1 MVMEKSSKIYVAGSG
16 GMVGSAIVRLL
27 KKLEFTNIITRTS
40 KELDLRNASAVD
52 KFFDTERPEYVFLAA
67 AKVGGIHAN
76 NTRRGEFIRDNL
88 MIQTN
93 VIHACCVFDVKK
105 MIFLGSSCIYPR
117 DCPQPI
123 KEEYLLTGPLEETN
137 RPYAVAKIAGIEMCD
152 AYKRDYG
159 CDFVSVMPTN
169 LAGPGDNYNLIGGHV
184 FAALIRKFYEAKK
197 FQLPAVVVWGTGSAR
212 RDFMH
217 VDDLAR
223 GIFTVMQSQ
232 EDLGVVNMGSGRDVS
247 IREFAEL
254 IREVVGYEGEI
265 VFDTTKPDGTPVKMM
280 DCSKAHELGWKPELS
295 LRETVELVVSDFEE
309 NYETYCKSRR
319 K

>member
-1 MVMEKSSKIYVAGSG
+1 MEKSSKIYVAGSG
-16 GMVGSAIVRLL
+16 GMVGSAIARLL
-27 KKLEFTNIITRTS
+27 KKLEYTNVITRTS
-40 KELDLRNASAVD
+40 KELDLRVTSAVD

-93 VIHACCVFDVKK
+93 VIHACCVFGVKK

-123 KEEYLLTGPLEETN
+123 REEYLLSGPLEDTN
-137 RPYAVAKIAGIEMCD
+137 KPYAVAKIAGIEMCD

-184 FAALIRKFYEAKK
+184 FAALVRKIYEAKK
-197 FQLPAVVVWGTGSAR
+197 LGLPNVVVWGTGSAR

-223 GIFTVMQSQ
+223 GILMVMQSQ
-232 EDLGVVNMGSGRDVS
+232 EDLGVVNMGSGKDVS

-254 IREVVGYEGEI
+254 IREVVGYEGGI
-265 VFDTTKPDGTPVKMM
+265 VFDTSKPDGTPVKIM
-280 DCSKAHELGWKPELS
+280 DCSKAHGLGWKPELS
-295 LRETVELVVSDFEE
+295 LRETVELVFEDFSD
-309 NYETYCKSRR
+309 NYERYCKSHRINT
-319 K
+319 

>member
-1 MVMEKSSKIYVAGSG
+1 MEKSSRIYVAGSG
-16 GMVGSAIVRLL
+16 GMVGSSIVRLL
-27 KKLEFTNIITRTS
+27 KKLEYTNVITRTS
-40 KELDLRNASAVD
+40 KELDLRDTSAVD
-52 KFFDTERPEYVFLAA
+52 KFFTSERPEYVFLAA

-76 NTRRGEFIRDNL
+76 NTHRGEFIRDNL

-123 KEEYLLTGPLEETN
+123 REEYLLSGPLEDTN
-137 RPYAVAKIAGIEMCD
+137 KPYAVAKIAGIEMCD

-169 LAGPGDNYNLIGGHV
+169 LAGPGDNYNLTGGHV
-184 FAALIRKFYEAKK
+184 FAALVRKFYEAKK
-197 FQLPAVVVWGTGSAR
+197 LGLPNVVVWGTGSAR

-223 GIFTVMQSQ
+223 GILMVMQSQ
-232 EDLGVVNMGSGRDVS
+232 EDLGVVNMGSGKDVS
-247 IREFAEL
+247 ILEFAEL
-254 IREVVGYEGEI
+254 IREVVGYEGGI
-265 VFDTTKPDGTPVKMM
+265 VFDTSKPDGTPVKIM
-280 DCSKAHELGWKPELS
+280 DCSKAHGLGWTPELS
-295 LRETVELVVSDFEE
+295 LRETVELVFEDFSD
-309 NYETYCKSRR
+309 NYERYCKSHRIDT
-319 K
+319 